1 MAGIGDKLNV
11 SGLTEQE
18 AKELH
23 GSFMQ
28 MTMVYVGIAV
38 VAHILMWIWRP
49 WVGF

>member
-23 GSFMQ
+23 GGFMR
-28 MTMVYVGIAV
+28 MTVLYVAIAA
-38 VAHILMWIWRP
+38 VAHVLVWIWRP
-49 WVGF
+49 WLGN